1 MSLKEKINEDM
12 KSAMRSKD
20 VALLGTIRLI
30 QAAIKQKEVDE
41 RILVNDSS
49 VISIIEKMLKQ
60 RNDSIEAF
68 KKANRTDLVDK
79 EEFEVSVLKNYMPE
93 QMNAEEVEKIIQ
105 EVIKKIG
112 ASSMKKWGQ
121 LWHKLKKFF
130 QVRQIWLRFQ
140 KLLKLN
146 YHHKSF
152 ITLTQKIE
160 IV

>member
-20 VALLGTIRLI
+20 AALLGTIRLI

-41 RILVNDSS
+41 RILVDDSS

-68 KKANRTDLVDK
+68 EKANRTDLVEK

-112 ASSMKKWGQ
+112 ASSMKEMGPVMAQDK
-121 LWHKLKKFF
+121 
-130 QVRQIWLRFQ
+130 
-140 KLLKLN
+140 
-146 YHHKSF
+146 
-152 ITLTQKIE
+152 E
-160 IV
+160 II

>member
-41 RILVNDSS
+41 RILVDDSS

-68 KKANRTDLVDK
+68 KKANRIDLVDK

-112 ASSMKKWGQ
+112 ASSMKEMGPVMAQAKEILSGKANMAEVSKIIKA
-121 LWHKLKKFF
+121 KL
-130 QVRQIWLRFQ
+130 
-140 KLLKLN
+140 
-146 YHHKSF
+146 SS
-152 ITLTQKIE
+152 
-160 IV
+160 

>member
-1 MSLKEKINEDM
+1 MSLKEKISEDM

-41 RILVNDSS
+41 RILVDDSS

-68 KKANRTDLVDK
+68 KKANRIDLVDK

-112 ASSMKKWGQ
+112 ASSMKEMGPVMAQAKEILSGKANMAEVSKIIKA
-121 LWHKLKKFF
+121 KL
-130 QVRQIWLRFQ
+130 
-140 KLLKLN
+140 
-146 YHHKSF
+146 SS
-152 ITLTQKIE
+152 
-160 IV
+160 

>member
-1 MSLKEKINEDM
+1 MSLKEKISEDM

-41 RILVNDSS
+41 RILVDDSS

-68 KKANRTDLVDK
+68 KKANRTDLVEK

-112 ASSMKKWGQ
+112 ASSMKEMGPVMAQAKEILSGKANMAEVSKIIKA
-121 LWHKLKKFF
+121 KL
-130 QVRQIWLRFQ
+130 
-140 KLLKLN
+140 
-146 YHHKSF
+146 SS
-152 ITLTQKIE
+152 
-160 IV
+160 

>member
-41 RILVNDSS
+41 RILVDDRSI
-49 VISIIEKMLKQ
+49 ISIIEKMLKQ

-68 KKANRTDLVDK
+68 EKANRTDLVEK

-112 ASSMKKWGQ
+112 ASSMKEMGPVMAQAKEILSGKANMAEVSKIIKA
-121 LWHKLKKFF
+121 KL
-130 QVRQIWLRFQ
+130 
-140 KLLKLN
+140 
-146 YHHKSF
+146 SS
-152 ITLTQKIE
+152 
-160 IV
+160 

>member
-41 RILVNDSS
+41 RILVDDSS

-68 KKANRTDLVDK
+68 KKANRTDLVNK

-112 ASSMKKWGQ
+112 ASSMKEMGPVMAQAKEILSGKANMAEVSKIIKA
-121 LWHKLKKFF
+121 KL
-130 QVRQIWLRFQ
+130 
-140 KLLKLN
+140 
-146 YHHKSF
+146 SS
-152 ITLTQKIE
+152 
-160 IV
+160 

>member
-41 RILVNDSS
+41 RVLVDDNS

-68 KKANRTDLVDK
+68 KKANRIDLVDK

-112 ASSMKKWGQ
+112 ASSMKEMGPVMAQAKEILSGKANMAEVSKIIKA
-121 LWHKLKKFF
+121 KL
-130 QVRQIWLRFQ
+130 
-140 KLLKLN
+140 
-146 YHHKSF
+146 SS
-152 ITLTQKIE
+152 
-160 IV
+160 

>member
-41 RILVNDSS
+41 RILVDDSS

-93 QMNAEEVEKIIQ
+93 QINAEEVEKIIQ

-112 ASSMKKWGQ
+112 ASSMKEMGPVMAQAKEILSGKANMAEVSKIIKA
-121 LWHKLKKFF
+121 KL
-130 QVRQIWLRFQ
+130 
-140 KLLKLN
+140 
-146 YHHKSF
+146 SS
-152 ITLTQKIE
+152 
-160 IV
+160 

>member
-41 RILVNDSS
+41 RILVDDNS

-93 QMNAEEVEKIIQ
+93 QMNAKEVEKIIQ

-112 ASSMKKWGQ
+112 ASSMKEMGPVMAQAKEILSGKANMAEVSKIIKA
-121 LWHKLKKFF
+121 KL
-130 QVRQIWLRFQ
+130 
-140 KLLKLN
+140 
-146 YHHKSF
+146 SS
-152 ITLTQKIE
+152 
-160 IV
+160 

>member
-41 RILVNDSS
+41 RILVDDNT

-93 QMNAEEVEKIIQ
+93 QINAEEVEKIIQ

-112 ASSMKKWGQ
+112 ASSMKEMGPVMAQAKEILSGKANMAEVSKIIKA
-121 LWHKLKKFF
+121 KL
-130 QVRQIWLRFQ
+130 
-140 KLLKLN
+140 
-146 YHHKSF
+146 SS
-152 ITLTQKIE
+152 
-160 IV
+160 

>member
-41 RILVNDSS
+41 RILVDDSS

-105 EVIKKIG
+105 ELIRKIG
-112 ASSMKKWGQ
+112 ASSMKEMGPVMAQAKEILSGKANMAEVSKIIKA
-121 LWHKLKKFF
+121 KL
-130 QVRQIWLRFQ
+130 
-140 KLLKLN
+140 
-146 YHHKSF
+146 SS
-152 ITLTQKIE
+152 
-160 IV
+160 

>member
-1 MSLKEKINEDM
+1 M

-41 RILVNDSS
+41 RILVDDNS

-68 KKANRTDLVDK
+68 KKANRNDLVDK

-112 ASSMKKWGQ
+112 ASSMKEMGPVMAQAKEILSGKANMAEVSKIIKA
-121 LWHKLKKFF
+121 KL
-130 QVRQIWLRFQ
+130 
-140 KLLKLN
+140 
-146 YHHKSF
+146 SS
-152 ITLTQKIE
+152 
-160 IV
+160 

>member
-41 RILVNDSS
+41 RILVDDSS

-68 KKANRTDLVDK
+68 KKANRIDLVDK

-105 EVIKKIG
+105 LSSFLAGGVGARGTPSIFVNEIFSPQYLSKAQIIG
-112 ASSMKKWGQ
+112 M
-121 LWHKLKKFF
+121 LKK
-130 QVRQIWLRFQ
+130 
-140 KLLKLN
+140 
-146 YHHKSF
+146 
-152 ITLTQKIE
+152 
-160 IV
+160 

>member
-41 RILVNDSS
+41 RILVDDNS

-93 QMNAEEVEKIIQ
+93 QMNVEEVEKIIQ

-112 ASSMKKWGQ
+112 ASSMKEMGPVMAQAKEILSGKANMAEVSKIIKA
-121 LWHKLKKFF
+121 KL
-130 QVRQIWLRFQ
+130 
-140 KLLKLN
+140 
-146 YHHKSF
+146 SS
-152 ITLTQKIE
+152 
-160 IV
+160 

>member
-41 RILVNDSS
+41 RILVDDSS

-68 KKANRTDLVDK
+68 KKANRIDLVDK

-105 EVIKKIG
+105 EVIKRIG
-112 ASSMKKWGQ
+112 ASSMKEMGPVMAQAKEILSGKANMAEVSKIIKA
-121 LWHKLKKFF
+121 KL
-130 QVRQIWLRFQ
+130 
-140 KLLKLN
+140 
-146 YHHKSF
+146 SS
-152 ITLTQKIE
+152 
-160 IV
+160 